1 MKKLGII
8 LFIAAFVTSCTNFGE
23 KKVFDGTE
31 IYYKDGITEAEVD
44 KLGESLVTSGFTN
57 GELKSVQFV
66 KEGDSYL
73 FKMVINQENLNNES
87 LENVFTYFPK
97 ELSQYMNLPVDL
109 YLCDNYF
116 NTLRVY
122 KLKDAP
128 KLIMANATEIRYTN
142 KVMPDDAEK
151 LKEFLIDYGFATHDV
166 RKTVV
171 LDRESMTYIF
181 KMVINKYRIN
191 DDATIG
197 MVTLFKSEL
206 SKKVFSNL
214 PVKVHL
220 CDDLMNTL
228 KVI

>member
-1 MKKLGII
+1 MKKLSIL
-8 LFIAAFVTSCTNFGE
+8 LFIAAFVTSCTNFGK

-31 IYYKDGITEAEVD
+31 IYYKDGVTEAEVD
-44 KLGESLVTSGFTN
+44 KLGENLIESGFTN

-66 KEGDSYL
+66 KEGESYI
-73 FKMVINQENLNNES
+73 FKMVINEENINDES

-97 ELSQYMNLPVDL
+97 ELSQYMDLPVDL
-109 YLCDNYF
+109 HLCDNYF

-122 KLKDAP
+122 KLNDAP
-128 KLIMANATEIRYTN
+128 KLMMANATEIRYTN

-151 LKEFLIDYGFATHDV
+151 LKKFLIDNGFATHET

-171 LDRESMTYIF
+171 LDRENMTYIF
-181 KMVINKYRIN
+181 KMVIDKYRIN
-191 DDATIG
+191 DKATLG
-197 MVTLFKSEL
+197 MVTMFKREL
-206 SKKVFSNL
+206 SKNVFSNL

-228 KVI
+228 KII